1 MIRSL
6 FRVAAR
12 PPRDLDSD
20 PGFAPLSSIDP
31 GPDGL
36 GVGVRGRRIPT
47 NVVTANTVV
56 KFLAGTQGALPR
68 KIVERGRPGRPE
80 VRPRELRHLWGR
92 PNLDD
97 SPLSHAGVFW
107 TGLFASFE
115 GWANGYSWTDRIPGT
130 DDWRG
135 VTGLHYMPPWNV
147 HPFQPRGSRDV
158 LYKLGGDRETAYSAR
173 DIMHVPGMTFDG
185 IRGVT
190 PVELSPMAHELS
202 LQMETAG
209 VAMFREG
216 IRPSG
221 VVSIDGEVDSA
232 TEREFQDSWA
242 AKYAGARRFGVV
254 PLLGK
259 GAKWIQT
266 TIPPADAQ
274 YLEGR
279 AFQREEIVGLYAPGL
294 PHHLLGWKSNA
305 SNFGTGIEAQGI
317 HLVQF
322 VLMDRL
328 LAFEGMI
335 NDTLLPEE
343 LAFKFNVDGLL
354 RGDSKQR
361 TERMTRMRQW
371 GVLSADDW
379 LEFEDQAPRGI
390 PDDYLSPKN
399 VERLDADSGEALGAA
414 AGPAAPGPPQGPPAP
429 PQQPRP
435 PEGRRLLTEARCTNS
450 DCPSV
455 QSGRRGALLA
465 TNVGTATL
473 QCSRC
478 KVRTRVRDGY
488 ALRDET
494 DALERFL
501 EELDDRGA

>member
-1 MIRSL
+1 MVRS
-6 FRVAAR
+6 
-12 PPRDLDSD
+12 
-20 PGFAPLSSIDP
+20 
-31 GPDGL
+31 
-36 GVGVRGRRIPT
+36 T
-47 NVVTANTVV
+47 
-56 KFLAGTQGALPR
+56 
-68 KIVERGRPGRPE
+68 
-80 VRPRELRHLWGR
+80 RPRSE
-92 PNLDD
+92 N
-97 SPLSHAGVFW
+97 S
-107 TGLFASFE
+107 
-115 GWANGYSWTDRIPGT
+115 RIPGQPGT
-130 DDWRG
+130 P
-135 VTGLHYMPPWNV
+135 GL
-147 HPFQPRGSRDV
+147 
-158 LYKLGGDRETAYSAR
+158 
-173 DIMHVPGMTFDG
+173 
-185 IRGVT
+185 
-190 PVELSPMAHELS
+190 
-202 LQMETAG
+202 
-209 VAMFREG
+209 
-216 IRPSG
+216 
-221 VVSIDGEVDSA
+221 
-232 TEREFQDSWA
+232 
-242 AKYAGARRFGVV
+242 GAFGVV

-266 TIPPADAQ
+266 TIAPADAQ

-399 VERLDADSGEALGAA
+399 VERLDADSGAALGAA
-414 AGPAAPGPPQGPPAP
+414 AGPPPPGPPQAPPAP
-429 PQQPRP
+429 PQQPQP
-435 PEGRRLLTEARCTNS
+435 PVQGRRPRTCTATLTEARCTNP
-450 DCPSV
+450 DCTST
-455 QSGRRGALLA
+455 QGARRGALMA

-473 QCSRC
+473 KCPHC

-494 DALERFL
+494 DALDCASSRNWTTAAPSFPRSTAGSPHGAGPRTRGVAFGSCSGQPRRFSGW
-501 EELDDRGA
+501 DRRAYGAILSALVRGRCRARAW